1 MRVAELLSELRRLDA
16 HVVLDGDRLRLNAP
30 TGVLTERHRQELRSR
45 KQEIVDFLRAAQQL
59 ASQQRALIPLS
70 AEGSGIPI
78 FAVAGHNGDVF
89 CYRAIA
95 GQLGS
100 DQPFY
105 GLQPPGYDEGTEP
118 MRSVGSLA
126 EYFARQIRAFR
137 PNGPMTIAGFCA
149 GGTVAF
155 ELARQLEADG
165 ADVRNLVH
173 FGAPYATSYRRL
185 SQLIATS
192 AYLAQRSVVHAR
204 ALVTSSDRAHYLA
217 DRLRVFRTG
226 SGAEPEAAPEAA
238 PEAPSEA
245 APEDPVLA
253 RRAAVE
259 VATMAAVR
267 DYTPQSFDGHLDLMI
282 PCAAWKSSF
291 DAPLRWRNLVR
302 TSAEFVGPDDC
313 NGDIM
318 LLPEHA
324 PTFAAFL
331 KEAQRHAL
339 ART

>member
-1 MRVAELLSELRRLDA
+1 MTVAELLTELRTLDA

-30 TGVLTERHRQELRSR
+30 AGVLTEQHRRQLQSR

-59 ASQQRALIPLS
+59 ASQQRALIPLTPD
-70 AEGSGIPI
+70 GSRIPI

-95 GQLGS
+95 GHLGS

-105 GLQPPGYDEGTEP
+105 GLQPPGYDEGTVP
-118 MRSVGSLA
+118 MRSVGGLA
-126 EYFARQIRAFR
+126 EYFAGQIRAFR
-137 PNGPMTIAGFCA
+137 AHGPMTIAGFCA

-155 ELARQLEADG
+155 ELARQLKAAG
-165 ADVRNLVH
+165 AEVRNLVH
-173 FGAPYATSYRRL
+173 FGAPYATSYRKL
-185 SQLIATS
+185 PQLLATT

-204 ALVTSSDRAHYLA
+204 ALVSSGDRAHYLA
-217 DRLRVFRTG
+217 DRLKVFRH
-226 SGAEPEAAPEAA
+226 
-238 PEAPSEA
+238 EAPSEA
-245 APEDPVLA
+245 APDAEPEDPVLA
-253 RRAAVE
+253 RREAVGD
-259 VATMAAVR
+259 ATLDAVR

-282 PCAAWKSSF
+282 PCAAWKASF
-291 DAPLRWRNLVR
+291 DAPLRWQGHVR

-324 PTFAAFL
+324 ATFAAFV
-331 KEAQRHAL
+331 KEAQQQAL
-339 ART
+339 TRTS